1 MVEARSRDGRAGRR
15 PIRSLVLLL
24 TMFAA
29 TSCGPGAPDPAQPG
43 PSDRPTEFSEDFVLY
58 FVRSGASDAYVEA
71 AEWRRDVIPD
81 DLTAAVRTAVELL
94 LLAAVEPGE
103 PVSALLPDLT
113 SFAPPGVSV
122 LGVVIE
128 DDIVVIDLSGEVRS
142 PSGSSLQ
149 ERVFA
154 QQLAHTALL
163 DRSLTSVRLLVDGAP
178 ISELWGHLDW
188 SVPLRA
194 DPAALSPIVI
204 EEPGPATT
212 RVGDPRITVAGQA
225 SVPGGK
231 VLLRLEDEA
240 GRVAAEASVTATE
253 AAPGRGAWT
262 WDVRLPDPGTWIIV
276 ARAAEPSD
284 GPGAVP
290 FETRRA
296 TSYER

>member
-128 DDIVVIDLSGEVRS
+128 DDIVVIDLSGELRS
-142 PSGSSLQ
+142 TSGSSLQ
-149 ERVFA
+149 ERAFA

-163 DRSLTSVRLLVDGAP
+163 DRSLTSVRVLVDGAP

-194 DPAALSPIVI
+194 
-204 EEPGPATT
+204 
-212 RVGDPRITVAGQA
+212 

-240 GRVAAEASVTATE
+240 GRVAAETSVTATE